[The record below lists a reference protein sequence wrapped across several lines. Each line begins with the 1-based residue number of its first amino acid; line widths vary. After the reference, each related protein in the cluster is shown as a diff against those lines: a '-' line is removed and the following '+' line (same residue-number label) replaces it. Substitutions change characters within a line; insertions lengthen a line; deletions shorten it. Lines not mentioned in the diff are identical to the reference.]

1 MTKIHFVSVTL
12 LNCINRL
19 EFTISN
25 GTNYSSD
32 FFSVDCIRGNFQKLE
47 AKYQRRPTSNT
58 LQLALNFCQA
68 FKLTVTLDA
77 TLLKGA
83 YYYKNLIT

>member
-1 MTKIHFVSVTL
+1 MAQTTLQIFFARRLYGKIS
-12 LNCINRL
+12 
-19 EFTISN
+19 
-25 GTNYSSD
+25 
-32 FFSVDCIRGNFQKLE
+32 KK
-47 AKYQRRPTSNT
+47 AKYQRKTTYNT

-83 YYYKNLIT
+83 YYYKTHSIAWTTQKYSISSCHRATCILR

>member
-25 GTNYSSD
+25 GTNYTSD
-32 FFSVDCIRGNFQKLE
+32 FFFRRLYGKISKE
-47 AKYQRRPTSNT
+47 AKYQRRPTSNI